1 MFICGGAFVGLDKI
15 IGKRLDSAGLG
26 FGGNV
31 QSKKDLE
38 ESEILKKCEPEDLIK
53 FGLIPEFIGRIPIS
67 VSLHALDE
75 KALVKIL
82 TEPKNA
88 LIKQY
93 EKLLNIDNIDLVFD
107 KSAVDFIASKA
118 IKLKT
123 GARGLRSIAE
133 DIMLPIMYETPN
145 VPAVRK
151 IVIKEIEGKV
161 VPEFISKDGTILDQE
176 TIKRL
181 QQEEQERQKKEQENL
196 ENNTEEKQN
205 ASKKFKI
212 C

>member
-1 MFICGGAFVGLDKI
+1 MIAFGIL
-15 IGKRLDSAGLG
+15 
-26 FGGNV
+26 
-31 QSKKDLE
+31 
-38 ESEILKKCEPEDLIK
+38 LKK
-53 FGLIPEFIGRIPIS
+53 
-67 VSLHALDE
+67 V
-75 KALVKIL
+75 
-82 TEPKNA
+82 
-88 LIKQY
+88 
-93 EKLLNIDNIDLVFD
+93 
-107 KSAVDFIASKA
+107 
-118 IKLKT
+118 
-123 GARGLRSIAE
+123 
-133 DIMLPIMYETPN
+133 
-145 VPAVRK
+145 VRK